1 MSFVATGYSL
11 IQGGV
16 GGGMPAFQW
25 NSPLTESKVECFHW
39 RDELH
44 YMPNT
49 RQRHRSSSIPTG
61 RDTKDAF
68 MGWGGAEMQNKDIW
82 RCSRQKSLPV
92 SDKK

>member
-68 MGWGGAEMQNKDIW
+68 VGGDRNAKQGHLEMQQTEI
-82 RCSRQKSLPV
+82 SSSV
-92 SDKK
+92 G